1 MSGDSGYRAFS
12 TQHHIMI
19 RQETIDTILERTDI
33 VALIGEHVHLRKCG
47 SRHVGCCPFHNEKT
61 PSFYVSPQ
69 TGRFKCFGCGE
80 GGDAIHFIEKVEN
93 KTFIEAVKTL
103 AQRANVEIEQEQE
116 SAEAKQKR
124 LHKEALWIANKQ
136 VADFYR
142 KQFLQSKEA
151 QAYAYN
157 RWGKDYSTLKE
168 IGYAPADG
176 RALQQLPVKADFLK
190 ELGLLNRGGYDF
202 YQNRIVI
209 QIHDR
214 FGHVIGF
221 TARCMDEQQPKYLN
235 SSDSLIFHKST
246 VLFGIEDAWKT
257 AAKQDKMF
265 LVEGAPDCMRLQS
278 IGIYNTVAALGSAW
292 NETHFSTIKRIASKV
307 CFLPDADPPK
317 NGEPYG
323 HGIQV
328 VMEAGTLAMENG
340 LSVSIKE
347 IPDTDDN
354 KKQDPDTFFKNTNIF
369 NGTEETDFILWMA
382 DKLFP
387 QTNTTEEQRLT
398 IKKIAYLLSL
408 IDDETGVSMYIG
420 KLTKYYQGRRLWLQ
434 AVDKERKLREEQ
446 DKKHKEQDEDDL
458 NHKYGFY
465 IDHGCYMSITEK
477 GSVYE
482 WSNFTMVPLFHIKD
496 TTNPKRLYKIKNA
509 MKHEEILELK
519 QEDLIALAKFKQKIE
534 GLGNF
539 IWKGTEKE
547 LTKLKSYL
555 YEKTETATEITQM
568 GWQRAGFYAFGNG
581 VFHDCH
587 FIPADEFGIV
597 RLKDKGNFYLPSSS
611 SIYKNDPKL
620 FTFEKQF
627 VHLNLSSV
635 TLKEFTEQLFKVYGD
650 NGRVGFCFY
659 LATLFRDVVTST
671 SANHWFPIL
680 NLFGP
685 KGSGKSELGHT
696 LLSLFTISYTAP
708 NIQNSTPSALN
719 DTVAQSANALAHID
733 EYKNDI
739 DPKMIEFLKG
749 LWDGTGRTRMNM
761 DLDKKKETTAVD
773 SGIILSGQEMPIS
786 DIALFTR
793 LVFLQFP
800 RSEFSD
806 KEKQNYKVLLEM
818 RSLGLTH
825 LTLEIL
831 KQRKHFEQTWSTAF
845 HDTQNIVGNALGSE
859 KGEDRIMNNWCVPL
873 AALRVLQKIIPTLT
887 FDEMLQVTIEGIKKQ
902 NGECKTNGELGNFW
916 NVVQYLASDG
926 ELIDGGDFF
935 IRYCSKFKTDIINA
949 TWQTERP
956 VLFLQKTRI
965 FNLYRKEGRQANEKV
980 LPTDA
985 LKYYLQNSRAYLGEK
1000 VARFDVYKKGIIQYD
1015 HTRAAMGSTPPKLTM
1030 TQRAYCFDY
1039 DLLCEMFG
1047 ISLWTAPDQS
1057 DSDEPF

>member
-1 MSGDSGYRAFS
+1 
-12 TQHHIMI
+12 MI
-19 RQETIDTILERTDI
+19 RQEIIDTILDRTDI
-33 VALIGEHVHLRKCG
+33 VQVIAQHVQLKKSGIRY
-47 SRHVGCCPFHNEKT
+47 VGCCPFHQEKT
-61 PSFYVSPQ
+61 PSFYVFPH
-69 TGRFKCFGCGE
+69 TGTFKCFGCGE
-80 GGDAIHFIEKVEN
+80 GGDAIHFIEKAEN
-93 KTFIEAVKTL
+93 KTFVEAVRTL
-103 AQRANVEIEQEQE
+103 AQKANVQIEEQEE
-116 SAEAKQKR
+116 SVEEKQKR
-124 LHKEALWIANKQ
+124 MHREALWITNKQ

-151 QAYAYN
+151 QEYAYR
-157 RWGKDYSTLKE
+157 RWGKDYCTMQE
-168 IGYAPADG
+168 IGYAPKDG
-176 RALQQLPVKADFLK
+176 HAMQQLPVKAEFLK

-202 YQNRIVI
+202 YQNRVVI

-221 TARCMDEQQPKYLN
+221 TARCMDDQQPKYLN
-235 SSDSLIFHKST
+235 SSESDIFHKSY

-278 IGIYNTVAALGSAW
+278 IGIHNTVAALGSAW
-292 NETHFSTIKRIASKV
+292 NDSHFSTIKRVTNKV

-317 NGEPYG
+317 KGEPHG
-323 HGIQV
+323 HGVQV
-328 VMEAGTLAMENG
+328 VMEAGTQAMEYG
-340 LSVSIKE
+340 LTVSVKE
-347 IPDTDDN
+347 IPDTEEN
-354 KKQDPDTFFKNTNIF
+354 VKQDPDSFFKNTNIF
-369 NGTEETDFILWMA
+369 NATEEVDFILWMA
-382 DKLFP
+382 EKLFP
-387 QTNTTEEQRLT
+387 NTTTTEEQREA
-398 IKKIAYLLSL
+398 IKEIAYLLSL

-420 KLTKYYQGRRLWLQ
+420 KLTKYYQGKRLWLK
-434 AVDKERKLREEQ
+434 AVDEERKKREQETKKTK
-446 DKKHKEQDEDDL
+446 DKEENDL
-458 NHKYGFY
+458 NRKYGFY
-465 IDHGCYMSITEK
+465 VDHGCYMSITEK

-482 WSNFTMVPLFHIKD
+482 WSNFTMLPLFHIKD
-496 TTNPKRLYKIKNA
+496 NVNPKRLYKIKNC
-509 MKHEEILELK
+509 MNCEEIVELK
-519 QEDLIALAKFKQKIE
+519 QEDLISLSKFKQKVE
-534 GLGNF
+534 GLGNY
-539 IWKGTEKE
+539 IWKATERE

-581 VFHDCH
+581 VVFNGV
-587 FIPADEFGIV
+587 FQETDENGIV
-597 RLKDKGNFYLPSSS
+597 RLKDKGNYYLPSNSK
-611 SIYKNDPKL
+611 IYKADPKL

-635 TLKEFTEQLFKVYGD
+635 TLTQFTDQLFKVYGD

-671 SANHWFPIL
+671 SANYWFPIL

-773 SGIILSGQEMPIS
+773 SGIILSGQEMPTS

-845 HDTQNIVGNALGSE
+845 HDTQNIVGNALGIE

-1039 DLLCEMFG
+1039 DLLCETFG